1 MPSRLN
7 WTPII
12 LVLCGSIAVAVVG
25 VMFWRELGYW
35 EFLLGGGLLVAL
47 TAVFWFRRK
56 LTATEVELA
65 ALREQLRE
73 EEIRL
78 DNERRQWESIKL
90 QATREMEQQSTRIE
104 KREQN
109 LAQRFLTYH
118 EWMEFPKPID
128 LSDPEEPTDAELAEM
143 VRKDRQM
150 LKLLKDETQLLYD
163 NILSNRYVYND
174 EFLPDVLFHDAREL
188 MTKVAKIYEPGAEH
202 PLLETS
208 LPRIIRGVSRG
219 CLQMLV
225 ILDEL
230 PLDVKKYSVNR
241 MANYI
246 RRAVQAYR
254 MYRSSE
260 VYWPYVNTAW
270 YLSRFAMGTN
280 PLTLGAWWFISSLSQ
295 RGATAVATHLVN
307 RQALTML
314 ASVVRVIGY
323 EVASLYG
330 DFRHRDANWIYAVE
344 LTELVSQFPL
354 SRESLAHAL
363 REIGALQLRSEYD
376 RVFMYRCIAAHST
389 SHPDRYRA
397 LAILTPDERN
407 AVAGRLERFLETFVH
422 GKTTDRVNKW
432 KAGVEERLGV
442 KLSAWTPSA
451 KTPTQQRAE
460 AMRSLASFLVGVKER
475 EAEQLPDLL
484 GDCPLLTEMTANDQ
498 AELFTKLLDDPPY
511 FFEHPDLDPDGDVA
525 ATFLDELVRLHV
537 YTTPRE
543 QQIEQILSDAAAYLR
558 KDEKYVRKLLDK
570 QFHAAL
576 EERMPGGA
584 NGGKPPRAVARAV
597 LDLLEGGEQA
607 KFLFD
612 SITLEWPAGLKN
624 PPKIGGR
631 LWLLGTGD
639 RFLLFS
645 PEPEPR
651 MLWRSEGQQLHVEL
665 VRGYLTGHAS
675 LKGGQWLADRSL
687 PTPAIRIAAPLVGS
701 TTTYFRPLLDA
712 VEAGRG
718 TRLER

>member
-12 LVLCGSIAVAVVG
+12 LVLLGSVAVAVVG
-25 VMFWRELGYW
+25 VRFWRELGYW
-35 EFLLGGGLLVAL
+35 ELLLGSGLLVAL
-47 TAVFWFRRK
+47 SAVFWFRRK

-65 ALREQLRE
+65 ALRQQLRE

-78 DNERRQWESIKL
+78 DNERREWEAIKL

-128 LSDPEEPTDAELAEM
+128 LADPEIPTDAELAEM

-150 LKLLKDETQLLYD
+150 LQLLKDETQLLYD
-163 NILSNRYVYND
+163 NILANRYVDNG

-188 MTKVAKIYEPGAEH
+188 MTKVARIYEPGAEH

-219 CLQMLV
+219 CLQLLV

-230 PLDVKKYSVNR
+230 PLDVKKYSINR
-241 MANYI
+241 MAGYI

-260 VYWPYVNTAW
+260 PYWPYVSTAW

-280 PLTLGAWWFISSLSQ
+280 PLTLGAWWFLSSLSQ

-307 RQALTML
+307 RQALTLL

-354 SRESLAHAL
+354 SRESLEHAL

-376 RVFMYRCIAAHST
+376 RIYLYRCIAAHST

-397 LAILTPDERN
+397 HVILTPDERN
-407 AVAGRLERFLETFVH
+407 AIAGRLERFLETFVH
-422 GKTTDRVNKW
+422 GKTPSRVSKW
-432 KAGVEERLGV
+432 TAGVEQRLGV
-442 KLSAWTPSA
+442 KLAAWTPSA
-451 KTPTQQRAE
+451 RSVNEQRAD
-460 AMRSLASFLVGVKER
+460 AVRSLASFLVGVKECEPEELPQR
-475 EAEQLPDLL
+475 LRDSRLLAEMSAQ
-484 GDCPLLTEMTANDQ
+484 EQ
-498 AELFTKLLDDPPY
+498 ADLFTKLFDDPPY
-511 FFEHPDLDPDGDVA
+511 FFEHPDLDPDSDLA
-525 ATFLDELVRLHV
+525 ATFLEELVRLHV
-537 YTTPRE
+537 QTTPRE
-543 QQIEQILSDAAAYLR
+543 QQIEQLLSDAAAYLR
-558 KDEKYVRKLLDK
+558 KDEKYVRKLLDS

-576 EERMPGGA
+576 EERLPGGA
-584 NGGKPPRAVARAV
+584 SGGKPPRAVARAV
-597 LDLLEGGEQA
+597 LDLLENGEQA
-607 KFLFD
+607 KFLYD
-612 SITLEWPAGLKN
+612 GITLDWPAGLKN
-624 PPKIGGR
+624 PPAPNGR
-631 LWLLGTGD
+631 LWLLGTGE

-665 VRGYLTGHAS
+665 VRGYLTGHAT
-675 LKGGQWLADRSL
+675 LQGGQWIADRSL

-701 TTTYFRPLLDA
+701 TTSYFRPLFEA
-712 VEAGRG
+712 VEAARG

>member
-1 MPSRLN
+1 MPSRVN

-12 LVLCGSIAVAVVG
+12 LVLCGSAAIGAVG

-35 EFLLGGGLLVAL
+35 EFLLVGGLLVAI

-65 ALREQLRE
+65 ALRDQLRE
-73 EEIRL
+73 EEVRI

-104 KREQN
+104 KREQQ

-128 LSDPEEPTDAELAEM
+128 LSQPEEQTDAELAEM

-163 NILSNRYVYND
+163 NILSNRYVLND

-188 MTKVAKIYEPGAEH
+188 MTKVAQIYEPGAEH

-219 CLQMLV
+219 CLQLLV

-241 MANYI
+241 MAHYI

-260 VYWPYVNTAW
+260 PYWPYVNTAW

-280 PLTLGAWWFISSLSQ
+280 PLTLGAWWFLGSLSQ
-295 RGATAVATHLVN
+295 RGATAIATHLVN
-307 RQALTML
+307 RQALTLL

-330 DFRHRDANWIYAVE
+330 DFRHRDANWVYAVE

-354 SRESLAHAL
+354 SRESLSHAL

-376 RVFMYRCIAAHST
+376 RVYMYRCIAAHST
-389 SHPDRYRA
+389 SHPEQSRA

-407 AVAGRLERFLETFVH
+407 AIAGRLERFLETFIH
-422 GKTTDRVNKW
+422 GKSSDRVSKW
-432 KAGVEERLGV
+432 KAGVEQRLGV
-442 KLSAWTPSA
+442 KLAPWAPTA
-451 KTPTQQRAE
+451 KSPAEQRAE

-475 EAEQLPDLL
+475 EADQLPDLL
-484 GDCPLLTEMTANDQ
+484 GDCPLLTDMTANEQ
-498 AELFTKLLDDPPY
+498 AELFTRLLDEPPY
-511 FFEHPDLDPDGDVA
+511 FFEHPDLDPESDLA
-525 ATFLDELVRLHV
+525 ATYLDELIRLHV
-537 YTTPRE
+537 HTTPRE
-543 QQIEQILSDAAAYLR
+543 QQIEQVLGDAAAYLR
-558 KDEKYVRKLLDK
+558 KDEKQIRKLLDK
-570 QFHAAL
+570 HYHAAL
-576 EERMPGGA
+576 AERLTSGA
-584 NGGKPPRAVARAV
+584 VGSKPPRAVARAV
-597 LDLLEGGEQA
+597 LDLLENGEQA
-607 KFLFD
+607 RFLYD
-612 SITLEWPAGLKN
+612 GITLEWPAGLKN
-624 PPKIGGR
+624 PPAVGGR
-631 LWLLGTGD
+631 LWLLATSD
-639 RFLLFS
+639 RYLLFS
-645 PEPEPR
+645 PDPEPR
-651 MLWRSEGQQLHVEL
+651 MLWRSDGQQLHVEL
-665 VRGYLTGHAS
+665 VRGYLTGHAT
-675 LKGGQWLADRSL
+675 LTGGQWIADRSL
-687 PTPAIRIAAPLVGS
+687 PPPALRIAAPLVGS
-701 TTTYFRPLLDA
+701 MTTYFRPLLDA
-712 VEAGRG
+712 VEAARG